1 MRNALL
7 LLVVLSASASAAR
20 ADPAIEF
27 LDALC
32 LRGFES
38 TTMPKTESL
47 RFCGCMRGEITPQL
61 SSAQRSVLTSVKV
74 DVDRG
79 RAPNQQQLASSGVR
93 DLVIAAQASCQAAFY
108 PPSAPINVASGDL
121 QLTLRCDA
129 ETRAPE
135 AFVSV
140 KNGPLLSQAELDSK
154 DKRMMSGTFR
164 SEYADV
170 TQKIDGNSR
179 KVERWEIDI
188 TGKIVAPPSPADL
201 IEALRSATAYEVV
214 VQRGKRRQVATFQL
228 AGKIPV
234 RWLPC
239 GGVGR

>member
-1 MRNALL
+1 MRNAFL
-7 LLVVLSASASAAR
+7 LLVLLAASTAR

-38 TTMPKTESL
+38 TTMPKAESL
-47 RFCGCMRGEITPQL
+47 RFCGCMRGEIAPQL
-61 SSAQRSVLTSVKV
+61 SSAQRSALTSLKA
-74 DVDRG
+74 DLDRG
-79 RAPNQQQLASSGVR
+79 RAPNQQQLASTGVR

-121 QLTLRCDA
+121 QLTLRCDS

-135 AFVSV
+135 AFVYI
-140 KNGPLLSQAELDSK
+140 KNDPLLSQAELDLK

-170 TQKIDGNSR
+170 AQKVDGTSR
-179 KVERWEIDI
+179 KVERWVIDI
-188 TGKIVAPPSPADL
+188 TGEIVAPPNPADL
-201 IEALRSATAYEVV
+201 IEALRTATTYEVV